1 MNKAKPTPVLI
12 VEASGTSC
20 ALPLEQLRKRGDE
33 YTVAQ
38 VGTLAAAKPLLG
50 TYADGVVF
58 IDGVLPDGNAT
69 DLLSDDAAVGTA
81 PVILMAP
88 DDSLSAAIAGIKA
101 GATDCLVK
109 ADISPDGV
117 LKVIEKSLRERA
129 NMAEQKAVE
138 EQFRQTTKM
147 QAIGELAGGI
157 AHDFNNLLGGILGE
171 ANMLTFEYPPDSAAH
186 KAAKSIELAATRGAD
201 LTRQLMGFAR
211 RGKYRVE
218 PVSLH
223 ATIQE
228 VVSLLGRTIPK
239 SIRITLDLG
248 ADHATVQGDPSQMEQ
263 VMLNLAINARDAMP
277 KGGVL
282 TFRTD
287 VTDLDEKQCQAH
299 PGSSPGQYLE
309 IMVEDNGHGM
319 ERETLSRVFEP
330 FFTTKEPGSGTGM
343 GLATVY
349 GIVKNHGGF
358 VLVDSE
364 PEEGTTFSILLPL
377 SQDAAEEKQEKTEE
391 PRQVRQAGR
400 VLLVDDEEMLRNVVS
415 RMLAK
420 LKYQVV
426 TASNGK
432 EAVDYYAK
440 SGDDVDL
447 VILDMMMPVMDGRD
461 CFRGLKEMDPDVK
474 VLLSTGSAFEGQ
486 SQALMGEG
494 VLGFV
499 QKPYRMNELAD
510 KIKEILE
517 P

>member
-1 MNKAKPTPVLI
+1 MNKANQTPVLI
-12 VEASGTSC
+12 IEAEGTASS
-20 ALPLEQLRKRGDE
+20 LPLDQLRRHSAE
-33 YTVAQ
+33 YSLTQ
-38 VGTLAAAKPLLG
+38 VSTLTAAEPHLAAHR
-50 TYADGVVF
+50 DGVVF
-58 IDGVLPDGNAT
+58 ADTILPDGKGI
-69 DLLSDDAAVGTA
+69 DLLSNDASPVRM

-88 DDSLSAAIAGIKA
+88 QGNIHEGIAAIKS
-101 GATDCLVK
+101 GAANYLVK
-109 ADISPDGV
+109 PKLDADDV
-117 LKVIEKSLRERA
+117 LLVVQGACRERA
-129 NMAEQKAVE
+129 NMAKRKAVE

-171 ANMLTFEYPPDSAAH
+171 ANMLTFEYPPESAAH

-201 LTRQLMGFAR
+201 LTGQLMGFAR
-211 RGKYRVE
+211 RGKYRVV
-218 PVSLH
+218 PVDLH

-228 VVSLLGRTIPK
+228 VVTLLGRTISK

-263 VMLNLAINARDAMP
+263 VMLNLALNARDAMP
-277 KGGVL
+277 DGGVL

-287 VTDLDEKQCQAH
+287 VTDLDEKQCQAY
-299 PGSSPGQYLE
+299 PDSTPGQYLE
-309 IMVEDNGHGM
+309 IMVEDNGRGM
-319 ERETLSRVFEP
+319 ERQILNRIFEP

-349 GIVKNHGGF
+349 GIVKNHNGF
-358 VLVDSE
+358 ILVDSKID
-364 PEEGTTFSILLPL
+364 EGTSFKVFLPL
-377 SQDAAEEKQEKTEE
+377 SRDVAEKKQEKPEE
-391 PRQVRQAGR
+391 PRQIRQAGR

-426 TASNGK
+426 TATNGK

-447 VILDMMMPVMDGRD
+447 VILDMMMPVMGGKD
-461 CFRGLKEMDPDVK
+461 CFRAMKKMDPDVK

-486 SQALMGEG
+486 SQELMQEG

-499 QKPYRMNELAD
+499 QKPYRMTELAE